1 MLTETDGRELLTIA
15 RRAITDYLNTGTTP
29 VIEPTSPALLR
40 NAGAFVTL
48 KQEDRLRGCI
58 GLLHPTLP
66 LAQTVVDMA
75 IAAATRDSRFPPLA
89 VEELA
94 DITIEISV
102 LSPLKKIKDV
112 SEIIVGEHGLSI
124 SKGFHQGVLLPQV
137 ASGQG
142 WDLDTFLEYVCLKAG
157 LNEEDWRRGASLFI
171 FSAQIFSEQ

>member
-15 RRAITDYLNTGTTP
+15 RRAITDYLNTGIAP
-29 VIEPTSPALLR
+29 VIEPTSPALHR

-48 KQEDRLRGCI
+48 KQADRLRGCI
-58 GLLHPTLP
+58 GLLRPTLP
-66 LAQTVVDMA
+66 LVQTVVDMA

-124 SKGFHQGVLLPQV
+124 SKGFHRGVLLPQV
-137 ASGQG
+137 AGEQG

-157 LNEEDWRRGASLFI
+157 LNKEDWRRGASLFI
-171 FSAQIFSEQ
+171 FSAQIFSER